1 MFNTLNSI
9 LQHLPDPK
17 GLLKGVNIF
26 VKRDDLIDDIV
37 SGNKWRKLKY
47 NILEAKRRKN
57 EQILTFGGAYSNHLV
72 ATAKAGF
79 LASIPTIGLVRG
91 EELNENSN
99 PTLRNCAEYG
109 MKLIFLPRTEYT
121 LRNDKM
127 YIDQLHEDFPNTFIV
142 PEGGANFFGMIGCQ
156 EIWDEVKGEKF
167 SNLYV
172 SAGTGT
178 TAAGLLAGLPEEM
191 KMTVVSALKGDFME
205 SEIRNRLNYSF
216 FDDELVQDKMSNLI
230 TLDDDVFGGYAKVN
244 DELMEFIKWAKVEF
258 DLPLD
263 KVYTAKTFYRIIH
276 HIESGLLQKGDNVL
290 FVHTGGLQ
298 GN

>member
-1 MFNTLNSI
+1 MFNTLNSV
-9 LQHLPDPK
+9 LQHLSDPK
-17 GLLKGVNIF
+17 GLLKGVTVF

-79 LASIPTIGLVRG
+79 LAGIPTIGLVRG

-99 PTLRNCAEYG
+99 PTLRTCAEYG

-142 PEGGANFFGMIGCQ
+142 PEGGANFFGMVGCQ
-156 EIWDEVKGEKF
+156 EIWDEVKGNDF
-167 SNLYV
+167 SHLYV

-205 SEIRNRLNYSF
+205 TEIRDRLTYSF
-216 FDDELVQDKMSNLI
+216 FDDELVQDKMSNLT

-263 KVYTAKTFYRIIH
+263 KVYTAKTFYRIIQ
-276 HIESGLLQKGDNVL
+276 HIESGLLRKGDSVL
-290 FVHTGGLQ
+290 FIHTGGLQ

>member
-1 MFNTLNSI
+1 MFNTLNSV
-9 LQHLPDPK
+9 LQHLADPK
-17 GLLKGVNIF
+17 GLLKGVTIF
-26 VKRDDLIDDIV
+26 VKRDDLIDDVV

-79 LASIPTIGLVRG
+79 LAEIPTIGLVRG

-99 PTLRNCAEYG
+99 PTLRACAEYG
-109 MKLIFLPRTEYT
+109 MKLIFLPRTEYI

-142 PEGGANFFGMIGCQ
+142 PEGGANFFGMVGCQ
-156 EIWDEVKGEKF
+156 EIWDEVKGGNF
-167 SNLYV
+167 SHLYV

-205 SEIRNRLNYSF
+205 VEIRDRLTYSF

-244 DELMEFIKWAKVEF
+244 DELMEFIKWANVEF

-263 KVYTAKTFYRIIH
+263 KVYTAKTFYRIIL
-276 HIESGLLQKGDNVL
+276 HIESGMLSKGDNIL